1 MEKKD
6 LFSGHSKIYAAFRP
20 TYPEALYSFLLSR
33 VEGRSCAWDCATGN
47 GQVAQR
53 LAREFEVVYATD
65 ISEQQIQHAVQIP
78 NVRYEIQPAEATAFP
93 ESSFDLITV
102 GQALHWFNFETFFRE
117 VARVAKPGALFAAWG
132 YGHIVVD
139 PVIDPHIHDFYERV
153 VGPYWDER
161 RRLVENA
168 YADIG
173 FPFGVMDHPEFAIEV
188 DWTRQQLEGYLESW
202 SATQAFIKA
211 KKVNP
216 VPAFSNTIKALW
228 PDEKYLGIRFPLF
241 LKAGYLR

>member
-33 VEGRSCAWDCATGN
+33 VKVRSCAWDCATGN

-53 LAREFEVVYATD
+53 LAREFETVHATD
-65 ISEQQIQHAVQIP
+65 ISGQQIQEAVQLP
-78 NVRYEIQPAEATAFP
+78 NIKYEVQPAESTAFP
-93 ESSFDLITV
+93 DSSFDLITV
-102 GQALHWFNFETFFRE
+102 GQALHWFNFHAFFRE
-117 VARVAKPGALFAAWG
+117 VVRVAKPGALFAAWG
-132 YGHIVVD
+132 YGNIVVD
-139 PVIDPHIHDFYERV
+139 SVIDPYISRFYEDV

-161 RRLVENA
+161 RRFVENG
-168 YADIG
+168 YADIT
-173 FPFGVMDHPEFAIEV
+173 FPFKVLNHTEFAIEV
-188 DWTRQQLEGYLESW
+188 TWTLQQLEGYLESW

-228 PDEKYLGIRFPLF
+228 HDEKYLGIRFPLF